1 MCVTLLNRL
10 CKYMKKIQSA
20 KAINTKKVIFNAK
33 S

>member
-10 CKYMKKIQSA
+10 CKYMKIFQSA
-20 KAINTKKVIFNAK
+20 KAINTNKGIFNAK